1 MEPVTPTLPDDDV
14 AAIDRLGAIYKE
26 LSSELSKMIIG
37 QQRVVELLSIALFSR
52 GHALLMGVP
61 GLAKTLLV
69 SSVAK
74 TLDLSFNR
82 IQFTPDLM
90 PADITGT
97 DIIQDDS
104 AGGKRQFEFIKGP
117 VFANIVLADEINRA
131 PAKTQSALL
140 EAMEEGQVTVD
151 RVTHPL
157 PQPFAVLAT
166 QNPVGSAG
174 TQDLPNSQL
183 DRFLMKLSMG
193 YPDLQSQ
200 IHILR
205 DRSGE
210 DPLTRVQA
218 VADREA
224 LCEAIRRVR
233 AIHIADPVYD
243 FIARLTEATRSHPMV
258 RLGISPRGALA
269 LCRCAKAAA
278 FAAGRDF
285 VLPEDAAEL
294 VPYVFGHRLMLSS
307 RARLNDYTPEAILAQ
322 VLEETPAPAM
332 TERTL

>member
-1 MEPVTPTLPDDDV
+1 MNAHIEKILQEVGKVIVGKEATLEKILMTV
-14 AAIDRLGAIYKE
+14 L
-26 LSSELSKMIIG
+26 
-37 QQRVVELLSIALFSR
+37 SR
-52 GHALLMGVP
+52 GHVLLDDVP
-61 GLAKTLLV
+61 GTGKTTTALAFSRALGLQYG
-69 SSVAK
+69 
-74 TLDLSFNR
+74 R
-82 IQFTPDLM
+82 IQFTPDVL
-90 PADITGT
+90 PSDIVGFSLYRKESGAFVYQPGAVMT
-97 DIIQDDS
+97 
-104 AGGKRQFEFIKGP
+104 
-117 VFANIVLADEINRA
+117 NLLLADEINRTSS
-131 PAKTQSALL
+131 KTQSALL

-243 FIARLTEATRSHPMV
+243 YIARLTEATRSHPMV

-307 RARLNDYTPEAILAQ
+307 RAKLNDYTPEAILAQ

>member
-1 MEPVTPTLPDDDV
+1 MDFT
-14 AAIDRLGAIYKE
+14 E
-26 LSSELSKMIIG
+26 LRHLAEQIETECGKAIIG
-37 QQRVVELLSIALFSR
+37 KGEQIRLVLTSLFAGGHVLIDDIPGVGKTTLVKALSAVLGCGMVRV
-52 GHALLMGVP
+52 
-61 GLAKTLLV
+61 
-69 SSVAK
+69 
-74 TLDLSFNR
+74 
-82 IQFTPDLM
+82 QFTPDLL
-90 PADITGT
+90 PSDIVGMNIYSQKTGEMVFT
-97 DIIQDDS
+97 P
-104 AGGKRQFEFIKGP
+104 GP
-117 VFANIVLADEINRA
+117 IMTNILLADEINRA
-131 PAKTQSALL
+131 IPRTQSALL

-157 PQPFAVLAT
+157 PRPFAVLAT

-218 VADREA
+218 VADRDA

-243 FIARLTEATRSHPMV
+243 YIARLTEATRSHPMV

-307 RARLNDYTPEAILAQ
+307 RAKLNDYTPEAILAQ